1 MLSYFSSFGTLLKT
15 LIAACQEVHRAMPG
29 EKILIV
35 DDEPEIVELIRLYLT
50 KEGFEVLCTDN
61 GPSAF
66 EYMKRYAPDLVILD
80 ILLPEMDGIEI
91 CRQMRMSYNIPILFI
106 SCKSGDT
113 DIILGL
119 GIGGDDYITKPFSPS
134 QLVARVKAHLR
145 RKQQLD
151 QQKKDSRQLSFP
163 GLEIDLLT
171 RNVRVNATLVPL
183 SSKEFDLLAL
193 LAGKPNRVVPIE
205 QLYKM
210 AWGVDSNGDT
220 RTLLVHIS
228 NLRKKIESDPAD
240 PVYIQ
245 TVRGLGYKFNDTG

>member
-1 MLSYFSSFGTLLKT
+1 
-15 LIAACQEVHRAMPG
+15 MPA

-35 DDEPEIVELIRLYLT
+35 DDEPEIIELIRLYLI
-50 KEGFEVLCTDN
+50 KEGYEVISTDS
-61 GPSAF
+61 GTGAL
-66 EYMKRYAPDLVILD
+66 EYMEQHKPDMVILD
-80 ILLPEMDGIEI
+80 VLLPGMDGIEI
-91 CRQMRMSYNIPILFI
+91 CRQIRRNYDIPILFI
-106 SCKSGDT
+106 SCKSEDM

-119 GIGGDDYITKPFSPS
+119 SIGGDDYVTKPFSPS

-151 QQKKDSRQLSFP
+151 QQKEESQQLSFP
-163 GLEIDLLT
+163 GLEIDLLS
-171 RNVRVNATLVPL
+171 RNVWVNGTIAPL

-193 LAGKPNRVVPIE
+193 MAKKPNKVVPIE

-228 NLRKKIESDPAD
+228 NLRKKIEPNPTE
-240 PVYIQ
+240 PVFVQ
-245 TVRGLGYKFNDTG
+245 TVRGVGYKFNC

>member
-1 MLSYFSSFGTLLKT
+1 
-15 LIAACQEVHRAMPG
+15 MPA

-35 DDEPEIVELIRLYLT
+35 DDEPEIIELIRLYLI
-50 KEGFEVLCTDN
+50 KEGYEVISTDS
-61 GPSAF
+61 GTGAM
-66 EYMKRYAPDLVILD
+66 EYMEQHKPDMVILD
-80 ILLPEMDGIEI
+80 VLLPGMDGIEI
-91 CRQMRMSYNIPILFI
+91 CRQIRRNYDIPILFI
-106 SCKSGDT
+106 SCKSEDM

-119 GIGGDDYITKPFSPS
+119 SIGGDDYVTKPFSPS

-151 QQKKDSRQLSFP
+151 QQKEESQQLSFP
-163 GLEIDLLT
+163 GLEIDLLS
-171 RNVRVNATLVPL
+171 RNVWVNGTIAPL

-193 LAGKPNRVVPIE
+193 MAKKPNKVVPIE

-228 NLRKKIESDPAD
+228 NLRKKIEPNPTE
-240 PVYIQ
+240 PVFVQ
-245 TVRGLGYKFNDTG
+245 TVRGVGYKFNC